1 MDIVQILATEFSIA
15 PWQVKN
21 TMELL
26 EEGNTIPFIARYR
39 KEKTGELKDVLLRDL
54 DERLKYLQN
63 LAEKKLDIEK
73 KIREQ
78 EKWTP
83 ELAKAVDEA
92 TTMQTLEDL
101 YAPYRPKKRT
111 RAVIARERGLEPLSK
126 IILEEFLSTEELEN
140 RAESFITEE
149 VSDVEEAL
157 NGAKDILA
165 EDIADTAEYREI
177 LRNDGKKNGILS
189 VKASGKEELGVYAM
203 YEDYEEAYKDIVNH
217 RILAMNR
224 GEKEDVLRVSLKFRD
239 EECIKRITRRM
250 AVNHPKGCT
259 FLYEE
264 IVMDSLQRLMKA
276 RMETELRNELTLRAQ
291 EDAIDVFG
299 LNLRNYLMQSPL
311 RGKVVLG
318 IDPGYRTG
326 CKVAVVDEN
335 SNLLDYTTIYPTK
348 PQEKISE
355 SKAIL
360 TDLVKKYKVNL
371 FAIGNGTAS
380 RETEQLVADLVK
392 ESKDLQY
399 AVVNEAGASIYSA
412 SKLGNEEFPD
422 LDVSIRGAIS
432 IARRIQDP
440 LAELVKIEPWH
451 IGVGQYQHDLNQKR
465 LEEALSGVVE
475 DCVNTVGV
483 DVATASVSLL
493 TYVSGINGRIA
504 ENILKYQRENGEIKS
519 REELKKIKGIGA
531 KTFEQCA
538 GFLRIVGPEPLDNTA
553 VHPESYSI
561 ARVLMEEKDQPIKK
575 LAEQL
580 SVGEITLRAIKEEL
594 AKKGRDIR
602 EAVGEPILRK
612 DVLSM
617 EDLSVGMKL
626 RGTVRNVVDFGCFVD
641 IGVKQDGLVHISKIS
656 RKFIKHP
663 KEAVKV
669 GDIVE
674 VTVIEVDLKRNRI
687 SLSMV
692 EK

>member
-63 LAEKKLDIEK
+63 LAEKKSDIEK

-92 TTMQTLEDL
+92 MTMQTLEDL

-111 RAVIARERGLEPLSK
+111 RAVIAREKGLEPLSK

-177 LRNDGKKNGILS
+177 IRNDGKKNGFIS

-250 AVNHPKGCT
+250 EVNHPKGCT

-291 EDAIDVFG
+291 ADAIDVFG

-348 PQEKISE
+348 PQERISE

-602 EAVGEPILRK
+602 EAVGEPVLRK

-687 SLSMV
+687 SLNMV

>member
-1 MDIVQILATEFSIA
+1 M
-15 PWQVKN
+15 N
-21 TMELL
+21 T
-26 EEGNTIPFIARYR
+26 
-39 KEKTGELKDVLLRDL
+39 
-54 DERLKYLQN
+54 
-63 LAEKKLDIEK
+63 
-73 KIREQ
+73 
-78 EKWTP
+78 
-83 ELAKAVDEA
+83 
-92 TTMQTLEDL
+92 
-101 YAPYRPKKRT
+101 
-111 RAVIARERGLEPLSK
+111 
-126 IILEEFLSTEELEN
+126 
-140 RAESFITEE
+140 
-149 VSDVEEAL
+149 
-157 NGAKDILA
+157 
-165 EDIADTAEYREI
+165 
-177 LRNDGKKNGILS
+177 
-189 VKASGKEELGVYAM
+189 
-203 YEDYEEAYKDIVNH
+203 
-217 RILAMNR
+217 
-224 GEKEDVLRVSLKFRD
+224 
-239 EECIKRITRRM
+239 
-250 AVNHPKGCT
+250 
-259 FLYEE
+259 
-264 IVMDSLQRLMKA
+264 
-276 RMETELRNELTLRAQ
+276 
-291 EDAIDVFG
+291 
-299 LNLRNYLMQSPL
+299 QSPL

-335 SNLLDYTTIYPTK
+335 SNLLDYTMIYPTK
-348 PQEKISE
+348 PQERISE

-392 ESKDLQY
+392 ESKNLQY

-504 ENILKYQRENGEIKS
+504 ENILNYQRENGEIKS

-602 EAVGEPILRK
+602 EAVGEPVLRK

-687 SLSMV
+687 SLNMV